1 MLVVKNNICK
11 PAFISVQRFGEVTV
25 RVFLLTLA
33 LIAPSTAQ
41 AREIRPPAAVIADPP
56 INATYPPGLVQVRYG
71 TGGVNVPARFFVAAG
86 AGRRPT
92 VLLLHGFPGTELNLD
107 LARAIQRAG
116 WNVLAI
122 HYRGVWGAPGQFALG
137 NTVEDARAA
146 LTWLR
151 EPERQSL
158 VDTSQIV
165 VLGHSMGG
173 FDTVMIGDDAEVA
186 GFVTI
191 SAWDVSAEVA
201 RLNTPAGRAAA
212 ETELAE
218 DLSFTN
224 MTFASMADEIVTNT
238 KTWNWDR
245 NAAEMAGRPLLVIDS
260 DDGLAPS
267 GDAVV
272 AAVIG
277 AGGPTPTR
285 LKFETDHSYNDYR
298 IALASAVVAWL
309 QAEFP

>member
-1 MLVVKNNICK
+1 M
-11 PAFISVQRFGEVTV
+11 
-25 RVFLLTLA
+25 RVFFLTLA
-33 LIAPSTAQ
+33 LIAPGGTAQ
-41 AREIRPPAAVIADPP
+41 AQDVRPPSAVAADSPADT
-56 INATYPPGLVQVRYG
+56 TYPPRLVQVRYP
-71 TGGVNVPARFFVAAG
+71 TGGVDVPARFFVAAG
-86 AGRRPT
+86 AGAHPT

-116 WNVLAI
+116 WNVMAI

-137 NTVEDARAA
+137 NTIEDARAA
-146 LTWLR
+146 LIWLR
-151 EPERQSL
+151 EPDRKSQ
-158 VDTSQIV
+158 VDTSRIV

-173 FDTVMIGDDAEVA
+173 FDTVMIGDDAGVA

-191 SAWDVSAEVA
+191 SAWDAGAEAA
-201 RLNTPAGRAAA
+201 RLNTPAARTAA
-212 ETELAE
+212 ETEFAG

-224 MTFASMADEIVTNT
+224 MTFVSMADEIVANAEA
-238 KTWNWDR
+238 WDWTR

-260 DDGLAPS
+260 NDSLAPN

-277 AGGPTPTR
+277 SGGPTPMR
-285 LKFETDHSYNDYR
+285 LTFETDHSYNDHR

-309 QAEFP
+309 QAKFP

>member
-1 MLVVKNNICK
+1 MLVVKNNICHRSCV
-11 PAFISVQRFGEVTV
+11 SVQRFGEVTV
-25 RVFLLTLA
+25 RVFFLILA
-33 LIAPSTAQ
+33 LFAQSFAQ
-41 AREIRPPAAVIADPP
+41 AKEIRPPAAIIADPP
-56 INATYPPGLVQVRYG
+56 VNAAYPPRLVQARYG
-71 TGGVNVPARFFVAAG
+71 TGGVNVPARFFIAAG
-86 AGRRPT
+86 AGRHPT

-107 LARAIQRAG
+107 LARAIQRVG

-137 NTVEDARAA
+137 NTVEDARSA

-151 EPERQSL
+151 EPDRKSL
-158 VDTSQIV
+158 VDTSRIV

-186 GFVTI
+186 GFVTL
-191 SAWDVSAEVA
+191 SAWDVSAEAA

-224 MTFASMADEIVTNT
+224 MTFASMADEIATNT
-238 KTWNWDR
+238 KAWNWES
-245 NAAEMAGRPLLVIDS
+245 NAAEMAGRPILVIDS
-260 DDGLAPS
+260 DDGLAPR

-272 AAVIG
+272 AAVNA

-285 LKFETDHSYNDYR
+285 LKFETDHSYNDHR
-298 IALASAVVAWL
+298 IALTSAVVAWL